1 MVIVVVDQD
10 ERLRVS
16 PEEVSNRH
24 ISDFLKHIELLNR
37 IEVEYH
43 TAAIL
48 ERHGRHST
56 NHSTVMISGNQ
67 ASEGSPTLVSRYWWY
82 SN

>member
-24 ISDFLKHIELLNR
+24 ISDFLKHLKSLNL

-43 TAAIL
+43 YGGNMKDTEDTA
-48 ERHGRHST
+48 
-56 NHSTVMISGNQ
+56 
-67 ASEGSPTLVSRYWWY
+67 PTTRK
-82 SN
+82 